1 MRRLAAILL
10 MGEFCV
16 AVPGQTNVPQAKLAT
31 LSPDSG
37 LVLGI
42 EWRRII
48 DSPVGTSLVDQI
60 NKSPLVQM
68 PPFKSFQDVLLHD
81 VDSVTISVPSS
92 GLNPSIEQPPVLI
105 IVKGRF
111 ETTQLRNLLATKGQ
125 VVEKYQTV
133 ELLVPPDS
141 APNGKQLTRV
151 ALLDSNT
158 IIAGDRTQ
166 VRAAIDRIKAAGPA
180 QARLIRAG
188 AAELAAANDLWM
200 ILNIPPDMMKDAPP
214 AMAQMLSGVK
224 SAELG
229 VSFKEGMA
237 TQMNFRT
244 KDDASAQSLAQGIQ
258 GLVAL
263 AALNQD
269 ESSKTAME
277 TLKRVRITAAGPLV
291 KLELALDRAEFDK
304 ILQERQ
310 APKTLTSAP
319 ARPVP
324 APSRPEPARSNTIR
338 ISGLDSGPLEIPMA
352 RSK

>member
-1 MRRLAAILL
+1 
-10 MGEFCV
+10 
-16 AVPGQTNVPQAKLAT
+16 LAT
-31 LSPDSG
+31 PPPDSG

-48 DSPVGTSLVDQI
+48 DSPVGASLIEQI
-60 NKSPLVQM
+60 DKSPIIPM
-68 PPFKSFQDVLLHD
+68 TPFKNFRDMLLHD
-81 VDSVTISVPSS
+81 VDSVTVSVPSS
-92 GLNPSIEQPPVLI
+92 GLNPGVEQPPVLI

-111 ETTQLRNLLATKGQ
+111 ETAHLRSLLLGTKAQ
-125 VVEKYQTV
+125 TVEKYNTV

-141 APNGKQLTRV
+141 APKGKRLTRV

-158 IIAGDRTQ
+158 IIAGDQAQ
-166 VRAAIDRIKAAGPA
+166 VRAAIDRLKAGGPA

-200 ILNIPPDMMKDAPP
+200 ILNIPPDMMKEAPP

-229 VSFKEGMA
+229 VSFKEGVA

-263 AALNQD
+263 AALSQD
-269 ESSKTAME
+269 ESSKAAME
-277 TLKRVRITAAGPLV
+277 TLKKVRIAATGPMV
-291 KLELALDRAEFDK
+291 KMELALDRAEFDK

-310 APKTLTSAP
+310 APTQITSTP
-319 ARPVP
+319 DRPV
-324 APSRPEPARSNTIR
+324 PSRPEPARSNTIR
-338 ISGLDSGPLEIPMA
+338 ISGLESGPLEIPMA